1 MADAPAKKPAPA
13 TSKPTT
19 PAKTGAPAKA
29 SAAPSKQQKNV
40 VAKAA
45 PKTPAPKG
53 EAGNPYYV
61 VFHPVVTEKT
71 MFNMDKNNSLEFLVA
86 TTANKPEIAKAVET
100 LFSVKVAKVTTR
112 ITRDGK
118 RAVVKFAEGY
128 SAEDIGMQ
136 IGVF

>member
-1 MADAPAKKPAPA
+1 MADAPAKKTKTTTAAKPAA
-13 TSKPTT
+13 
-19 PAKTGAPAKA
+19 AKSTAR
-29 SAAPSKQQKNV
+29 PSKQAKNV
-40 VAKAA
+40 AAKAA
-45 PKTPAPKG
+45 PKTPMKG
-53 EAGNPYYV
+53 TGGAFDI

-86 TTANKPEIAKAVET
+86 TTAAKPEIAKAVEE
-100 LFSVKVAKVTTR
+100 LFSAKVAKVTTR